1 LIAAII
7 PLWVDR
13 RAENTMTDYTLCFLY
28 VEDDAL
34 SREILQIIMINA
46 MGVHHL
52 HVLED
57 SQDFMQK
64 IVALPQKPDV
74 ILLDINVMP
83 IDGFTMLQQIRAD
96 ARYADTV
103 VIALTASVMNEEV
116 ARLRKGG
123 FNGAIAKP
131 VNVMSFPSLIDRVLL
146 GETVWHV
153 V

>member
-1 LIAAII
+1 
-7 PLWVDR
+7 
-13 RAENTMTDYTLCFLY
+13 MTDYTQCFLY
-28 VEDDAL
+28 VEDDGL
-34 SREILQIIMINA
+34 SREILQMIMINA
-46 MGVHHL
+46 MGVRHL
-52 HVLED
+52 HILED

-64 IVALPQKPDV
+64 IAALPQQPDV
-74 ILLDINVMP
+74 ILLDINVTP

-96 ARYADTV
+96 ARYADTL

-116 ARLRKGG
+116 VRLRKSG

-131 VNVMSFPSLIDRVLL
+131 LSVMTFPGLIDRILL